1 MPYDRELHFG
11 YVGPDKVFEFAD
23 RVGVP
28 MCDHEGL
35 AITLESFR
43 ANPNDGADFDTNRFD
58 AALRRAF
65 IGTIESLGWEHGK
78 VTLNGVIQNN
88 PRYIGVMSPWGA
100 REAGVWRLQAI
111 FDPNEMGDT
120 PEQLTL
126 GVNLSS
132 RYFPSII
139 DMEDQHGT
147 IGPVLTFDKA
157 LFDKIEVCKRELIKE
172 IPELYDAEVF
182 LRDKFY

>member
-11 YVGPDKVFEFAD
+11 YVGPNKVFEFAD
-23 RVGVP
+23 RIGVP
-28 MCDHEGL
+28 MSDRESL

-65 IGTIESLGWEHGK
+65 IGTLDALGWEHGDII
-78 VTLNGVIQNN
+78 VNGVTKHDKK
-88 PRYIGVMSPWGA
+88 YIGVKSPWGI
-100 REAGVWRLQAI
+100 REAGIWRLHSQ
-111 FDPNEMGDT
+111 FDPYEMGDT
-120 PEQLTL
+120 PEQLTI

-139 DMEDQHGT
+139 DMEDPHGT
-147 IGPVLTFDKA
+147 LGSVFKLNKE
-157 LFDKIEVCKRELIKE
+157 LFDRVEICKRELIKE
-172 IPELYDAEVF
+172 IPELHDAEVF